1 MLIKKAEQYKAMDT
15 AKKQDLLNQNAE
27 QYKTKDA
34 AKKQDQLNEK
44 AKQFCNWYD
53 NQGLN
58 R

>member
-1 MLIKKAEQYKAMDT
+1 MDT